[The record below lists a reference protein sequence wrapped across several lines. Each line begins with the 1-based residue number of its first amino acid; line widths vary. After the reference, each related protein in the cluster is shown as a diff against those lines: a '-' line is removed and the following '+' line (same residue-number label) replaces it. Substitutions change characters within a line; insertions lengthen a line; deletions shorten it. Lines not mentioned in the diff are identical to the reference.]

1 MIEDIWVDS
10 AVSALRPDFAVLVMG
25 VYGLRNGAT
34 DDRSRSWLAE
44 AAEKA
49 VAADD
54 PKVEAWRDA
63 YRAFGAKPQRT
74 RPSVDA
80 LVRRMPLPEI
90 NLVVDAYNAISVR
103 HGLPIG
109 GEDLGHYE
117 GTARLIRATGD
128 ESFEIV
134 EKAERRAGCERAS
147 GERSESRANEC
158 PSERDHEPVPAIDHP
173 EIGEVVWRDDRGVT
187 CRRWNWRQCVRT
199 RITEETT
206 DALFLLERL
215 APMSMEELDAAG
227 KELVKMLEEI
237 TPGIRVES
245 RLVGHG

>member
-1 MIEDIWVDS
+1 MIEDIWVDP

-25 VYGLRNGAT
+25 VYGLRNGPT
-34 DDRSRSWLAE
+34 DDRSRAWLAE

-54 PKVEAWRDA
+54 AKVEAWRET

-80 LVRRMPLPEI
+80 LVRRMPPPEI
-90 NLVVDAYNAISVR
+90 NRVVDAYNAISIR

-109 GEDLGHYE
+109 GEDLTRYE
-117 GTARLIRATGD
+117 GTARLVRATGD
-128 ESFEIV
+128 EPFEVV
-134 EKAERRAGCERAS
+134 ER
-147 GERSESRANEC
+147 GE
-158 PSERDHEPVPAIDHP
+158 PAIDHP

-215 APMSMEELDAAG
+215 APLSIEELRAAG
-227 KELVKMLEEI
+227 DELAGLLEDVTPEI
-237 TPGIRVES
+237 QTEF
-245 RLVGHG
+245 RLVGFD

>member
-1 MIEDIWVDS
+1 MIEDIWVAP
-10 AVSALRPDFAVLVMG
+10 AVSALRPDFAVLAMG
-25 VYGLRNGAT
+25 VYGLRNGPT
-34 DDRSRSWLAE
+34 DDRSRTWLAE
-44 AAEKA
+44 AATAA
-49 VAADD
+49 VAVDD
-54 PKVEAWRDA
+54 PKVEAWREA

-117 GTARLIRATGD
+117 GTARLVRADGD
-128 ESFEIV
+128 EPFEVV
-134 EKAERRAGCERAS
+134 EK
-147 GERSESRANEC
+147 GE
-158 PSERDHEPVPAIDHP
+158 PAIDHP

-215 APMSMEELDAAG
+215 APMSLEELRAAAD
-227 KELVKMLEEI
+227 ELAGLLREI
-237 TPGIRVES
+237 TPGVRIES
-245 RLVGHG
+245 RVVEHG

>member
-1 MIEDIWVDS
+1 MIEDIWVDP
-10 AVSALRPDFAVLVMG
+10 AVSALRPDFAVLVIG
-25 VYGLRNGAT
+25 VYGLRNGPT
-34 DDRSRSWLAE
+34 DDRSRAWLAE

-49 VAADD
+49 VAVDD
-54 PKVEAWRDA
+54 ARVEAWRET

-80 LVRRMPLPEI
+80 LVRRMPPPEI
-90 NLVVDAYNAISVR
+90 NRVVDAYNAISIR

-109 GEDLGHYE
+109 GEDLTRYE
-117 GTARLIRATGD
+117 GTARLVRAAGD
-128 ESFEIV
+128 EPFEVV
-134 EKAERRAGCERAS
+134 ER
-147 GERSESRANEC
+147 GE
-158 PSERDHEPVPAIDHP
+158 PAIDHP

-215 APMSMEELDAAG
+215 APLSIEELRAAG
-227 KELVKMLEEI
+227 DELAGLLEDVTPEI
-237 TPGIRVES
+237 QTEF
-245 RLVGHG
+245 RLVGLD

>member
-1 MIEDIWVDS
+1 MIENIWVDPS
-10 AVSALRPDFAVLVMG
+10 VGALRPDFAVLAMG
-25 VYGLRNGAT
+25 VYGLRNGTT
-34 DDRSRSWLAE
+34 DDRSRGWLAE

-90 NLVVDAYNAISVR
+90 NQVVDAYNAISVR

-109 GEDLGHYE
+109 GEDLNHYE
-117 GTARLIRATGD
+117 GTARLIRATG
-128 ESFEIV
+128 EEPFEVV
-134 EKAERRAGCERAS
+134 EK
-147 GERSESRANEC
+147 GE
-158 PSERDHEPVPAIDHP
+158 PAIDHP
-173 EIGEVVWRDDRGVT
+173 EIGEVVWRDDKGVT

-215 APMSMEELDAAG
+215 APMSLEELEEAG
-227 KELVKMLEEI
+227 KELVKMLETI
-237 TPGIRVES
+237 TPGVRVES
-245 RLVGHG
+245 RLVGQG

>member
-1 MIEDIWVDS
+1 MIEDIWVDP
-10 AVSALRPDFAVLVMG
+10 AVSALRPDFAVLVIG
-25 VYGLRNGAT
+25 VYGLRNGPT
-34 DDRSRSWLAE
+34 DDRSRAWLAE

-49 VAADD
+49 VAVDD
-54 PKVEAWRDA
+54 ARVEAWRET

-80 LVRRMPLPEI
+80 LVRRMPPPEI
-90 NLVVDAYNAISVR
+90 NRVVDAYNAISIR

-109 GEDLGHYE
+109 GEDLTRYE
-117 GTARLIRATGD
+117 GTARLVRAAGD
-128 ESFEIV
+128 EPFEVV
-134 EKAERRAGCERAS
+134 ER
-147 GERSESRANEC
+147 GE
-158 PSERDHEPVPAIDHP
+158 PTIDHP

-215 APMSMEELDAAG
+215 APLSIEELRAAG
-227 KELVKMLEEI
+227 DELAGLLEDVTPEI
-237 TPGIRVES
+237 QTEF
-245 RLVGHG
+245 RLVGLD